1 MPRKNDTEELMQ
13 NETEAELMRTRAE
26 AELVDAKLLPGRDER
41 EPQQGSD
48 FRSDHQPDSVLITMD
63 NCRGK

>member
-1 MPRKNDTEELMQ
+1 MQ

-63 NCRGK
+63 NCGGK